1 MTKNTRVHRSV
12 DALKKA
18 KEEGAAKVLKP
29 GADKAAKKLGDEHD
43 DKWEAEETKKGYWTP
58 AADDTTGY
66 ASKTSDNAD
75 DDFKHGSW
83 TDETK
88 AKKYGKKLIIKN
100 KQTPE
105 NSSRAYKQIG
115 LVLAEAMGHR
125 VDEIAPLAAVAGA
138 AARFVGSQ
146 ALRRGAVALGR
157 KAAPGTAK
165 RGLSVAARK
174 AAKDPDKMKTLG
186 AGLKAGYKKI
196 KGKITGAGDQGTIPD
211 DKEAEEELKVSDLDN
226 VQNEG
231 TIMNNAYSV
240 YSRLAHIFLEGG
252 NPFTDTQRAA
262 GTKARGDAAKRTPT
276 GAEHETAE
284 KEANRAASRTAPGT
298 EAPEPAWK
306 RLAKQRSEE
315 ASKKRKALRS
325 VAVNSQSKPNDG

>member
-1 MTKNTRVHRSV
+1 MPKNTRVHRCV
-12 DALKKA
+12 DKLKKA
-18 KEEGAAKVLKP
+18 KEEGAAI
-29 GADKAAKKLGDEHD
+29 AICQAS
-43 DKWEAEETKKGYWTP
+43 TKQGYVT
-58 AADDTTGY
+58 
-66 ASKTSDNAD
+66 
-75 DDFKHGSW
+75 
-83 TDETK
+83 
-88 AKKYGKKLIIKN
+88 GKKIMKKN

-125 VDEIAPLAAVAGA
+125 VDEIAPLAALGAGARVVAGVVSRGA
-138 AARFVGSQ
+138 AAL
-146 ALRRGAVALGR
+146 ARGAKGLGQGVKSGAKVAGQKIKKKATDKALGYAQE
-157 KAAPGTAK
+157 KLG
-165 RGLSVAARK
+165 
-174 AAKDPDKMKTLG
+174 DKFQ
-186 AGLKAGYKKI
+186 AGYKKI
-196 KGKITGAGDQGTIPD
+196 KGKITGAGDEGTIPD
-211 DKEAEEELKVSDLDN
+211 TPEARKELEASDLDN

-252 NPFTDTQRAA
+252 NPFTDKQRAA

-276 GAEHETAE
+276 GAEHAQTAE
-284 KEANRAASRTAPGT
+284 KEENRAASRTAPGT